1 MRNISGDST
10 VASGETINAVIDAA
24 YRGRLSRRRFMKM
37 LIAAGVA
44 AGVARDM
51 AEQAAMAQA
60 NQAAQLANLRA
71 EYDYIVVGAGAA
83 GCVLALRLSQ
93 DGRASV
99 LVIEGG
105 GTNLDQEKIF
115 NPGIYTRNFGSD
127 TDWGY
132 KSTPQKALNNRVI
145 VAPVGKI
152 IGGGSSINATVW
164 LKGDKADYDAWEAA
178 AGPGWGYDSIIRNF
192 KKVERY
198 AGGETAI
205 RGGSGMIATRK
216 PALAHPVTR
225 AFVDSAVGLGKAEHM
240 DINNVASVGD
250 AAGQQDINVD
260 VSMRRISAAHA
271 YLLPAL
277 ARSNLTLLPNTTVAR
292 LDISGG
298 QCRGVVALMGG
309 AERRFAAGREVIVC
323 AGGLKSPKLLML
335 SGVGPAE
342 HLRQHN
348 IPVIVDAPQVGAN
361 LHDHLLVRLVF
372 STKDKGTPQID
383 TGHSGITYTRSSSSL
398 KGPDIQVFGR
408 QNAPNVPGLPA
419 DQGYLTMPGLMKPKS
434 RGTVRLASADPTAP
448 LIVDPAYFV
457 EQADVDAYVTG
468 IEFGMAIGNGKG
480 FDGVRKE
487 QVSIPNASKAQIV
500 DYVRA
505 NAATYFH
512 FVGTCAMGRAAS
524 APVDEALRVR
534 GVARLRVAD
543 ASVMPE
549 ITCCNTHAP
558 TLSLAERA
566 AEIILAAR
574 PRRRCPA
581 PGNTAGRF
589 LDPARGGRYM
599 PAHDEGRPH
608 RAAPPP
614 YRRGTGARSLIAS
627 LVPPGLQ
634 PRHLLPLSAVF

>member
-1 MRNISGDST
+1 MHDNSGDSARAF
-10 VASGETINAVIDAA
+10 ASGDLINAAVDAA
-24 YRGRLSRRRFMKM
+24 YGGRISRRRFIKL
-37 LIAAGVA
+37 LIAAGVTA
-44 AGVARDM
+44 AAARDM
-51 AEQAAMAQA
+51 AEQTALAQA
-60 NQAAQLANLRA
+60 NQAAQLANLRS
-71 EYDYIVVGAGAA
+71 EYDYIVVGAGAS
-83 GCVLALRLSQ
+83 GCVMAHRLSQ
-93 DGRASV
+93 SGQASV

-105 GTNLDQEKIF
+105 GTNLDQEKIY
-115 NPGIYTRNFGSD
+115 NPRVYTQNFGTD

-164 LKGDKADYDAWEAA
+164 LKGDKADYEAWEAA
-178 AGPGWGYDSIIRNF
+178 AGPGWGFDAIIRNF
-192 KKVERY
+192 KKVERF
-198 AGGETAI
+198 AGGESAI

-216 PALAHPVTR
+216 PAVGHPVTR

-260 VSMRRISAAHA
+260 ANMRRISAAHA

-277 ARSNLTLLPNTTVAR
+277 SRKNLTLLPGTTVTK

-298 QCRGVVALMGG
+298 TCRGVVAVVDGQ
-309 AERRFAAGREVIVC
+309 ERRFAASREVVLC

-335 SGVGPAE
+335 SGVGPAD

-348 IPVIVDAPQVGAN
+348 IPVIVDAPRIGAN

-372 STKDKGTPQID
+372 STKDKGAPQID
-383 TGHSGITYTRSSSSL
+383 TGHSGITYTRSNSSL

-408 QNAPNVPGLPA
+408 QNAPNVKDLPP
-419 DQGYLTMPGLMKPKS
+419 DMGYLTMPGLMKPKS
-434 RGTVRLASADPTAP
+434 RGTVRLASADPMAP
-448 LIVDPAYFV
+448 LLVDPAYFV

-468 IEFGMAIGNGKG
+468 IEFAAAVGNGKG
-480 FDGVRKE
+480 FDAMRKE
-487 QVSIPNASKAQIV
+487 QISIPNASKAQIV
-500 DYVRA
+500 EYVRA

-534 GVARLRVAD
+534 GVAQLRVAD

-549 ITCCNTHAP
+549 IPCCNTHAP

-566 AEIILAAR
+566 AEIITGMGLAAETQ
-574 PRRRCPA
+574 PS
-581 PGNTAGRF
+581 
-589 LDPARGGRYM
+589 AR
-599 PAHDEGRPH
+599 
-608 RAAPPP
+608 
-614 YRRGTGARSLIAS
+614 
-627 LVPPGLQ
+627 
-634 PRHLLPLSAVF
+634 

>member
-1 MRNISGDST
+1 MHDNSSDSIRT
-10 VASGETINAVIDAA
+10 SGEAINAMIDAA
-24 YRGRLSRRRFMKM
+24 YGGRISRRQFMSM
-37 LIAAGVA
+37 LIAAGVSA
-44 AGVARDM
+44 AIARDM
-51 AEQAAMAQA
+51 AEHAALAQTV
-60 NQAAQLANLRA
+60 QSAQLANLKN
-71 EYDYIVVGAGAA
+71 EYDTIIVGG
-83 GCVLALRLSQ
+83 GSSGSVLANCLSQ

-115 NPGIYTRNFGSD
+115 NPMIYTRNFGTD

-132 KSTPQKALNNRVI
+132 KSVPQKALNNRVI

-178 AGPGWGYDSIIRNF
+178 AGPGWGYEQIIRNF

-240 DINNVASVGD
+240 DINNIASVGN

-260 VSMRRISAAHA
+260 ANMRRISAAHA

-277 ARSNLTLLPNTTVAR
+277 SRANLTLLPNTTVTK

-298 QCRGVVALMGG
+298 QCRGVVAIVDGQ
-309 AERRFAAGREVIVC
+309 ERRFAAGREVIVC

-335 SGVGPAE
+335 SGIGPAD
-342 HLRQHN
+342 HLRQHS
-348 IPVIVDAPQVGAN
+348 IPVVVDAPQVGAN

-372 STKDKGTPQID
+372 STKEKGTPQID
-383 TGHSGITYTRSSSSL
+383 TGHSGITYMRSNASL

-408 QNAPNVPGLPA
+408 QNAPNVKDLPP
-419 DQGYLTMPGLMKPKS
+419 DMGYLTMPGLMKPKS
-434 RGTVRLASADPTAP
+434 RGTVRLASADPMAP
-448 LIVDPAYFV
+448 LLVDPAYFA
-457 EQADVDAYVTG
+457 EQADVDAYIAG
-468 IEFGMAIGNGKG
+468 IEFAAAIGNGKG
-480 FDGVRKE
+480 FDAVRKE
-487 QVSIPNASKAQIV
+487 QVSIPKASKAEIIE
-500 DYVRA
+500 YVRA

-524 APVDEALRVR
+524 APVDETLRVR
-534 GVARLRVAD
+534 GVGGLRVAD

-549 ITCCNTHAP
+549 IPCCNTHAP

-566 AEIILAAR
+566 AEVIMAPELASV
-574 PRRRCPA
+574 PA
-581 PGNTAGRF
+581 
-589 LDPARGGRYM
+589 GGR
-599 PAHDEGRPH
+599 
-608 RAAPPP
+608 
-614 YRRGTGARSLIAS
+614 
-627 LVPPGLQ
+627 
-634 PRHLLPLSAVF
+634 